1 MTEATNRPTHKVF
14 AVQDRGE
21 NTGADDKAFWTRVGS
36 AFPHKDGK
44 GLSIVLSAL
53 PVNARLVLREFDE
66 QDESPRP
73 KSKTT
78 K

>member
-14 AVQDRGE
+14 AVQDRSDQVGTDE
-21 NTGADDKAFWTRVGS
+21 KAFWTRVGS

-66 QDESPRP
+66 VEETPRP
-73 KSKTT
+73 KVKST